1 MLKVTG
7 CLLGETG
14 NGMQGVKE
22 GTGAE
27 GVRYMKEMWLMF
39 IPQEEKKQTKTKI
52 DIRPTLVGSNGP
64 FLSYRHTLKQLLQ
77 CSHTCF
83 TYTKFTV
90 TELTTASYESRKK
103 IYFTYQSLK

>member
-27 GVRYMKEMWLMF
+27 GVRYIKEMGLIF
-39 IPQEEKKQTKTKI
+39 VPQEEKSKQKLKT
-52 DIRPTLVGSNGP
+52 TLD
-64 FLSYRHTLKQLLQ
+64 
-77 CSHTCF
+77 
-83 TYTKFTV
+83 
-90 TELTTASYESRKK
+90 
-103 IYFTYQSLK
+103 